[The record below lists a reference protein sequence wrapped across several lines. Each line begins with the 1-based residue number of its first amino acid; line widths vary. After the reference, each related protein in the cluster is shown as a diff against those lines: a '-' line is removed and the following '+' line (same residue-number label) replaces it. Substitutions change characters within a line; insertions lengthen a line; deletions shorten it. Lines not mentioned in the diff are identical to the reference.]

1 MKKLLLIIIMTIYAN
16 AINPISLQYV
26 GIDVIHTYLNGKKEI
41 YKIERNINK
50 NCLDIPMN
58 SETFTDENINKNI
71 PNECKKTFITVKGVI
86 QALYINDEIK
96 TFSEIEV
103 LDFIYNK
110 SSKQVDSYA
119 LVDTRKP
126 SWFNQETIPGAINVP
141 YEDLIYDKDFK
152 DEFYKA
158 YSNLGIKIVD
168 LEKNKFDFSNAK
180 TVVFFCNGPWCPIST
195 KTINYFLAL
204 GYPANK
210 MMWYRGGMADWSA
223 MALTVTKKS
232 N

>member
-1 MKKLLLIIIMTIYAN
+1 MKKILLTIIIAIYAN

-58 SETFTDENINKNI
+58 SETFTDENISKNI
-71 PNECKKTFITVKGVI
+71 PNECKKTFITAKGAI
-86 QALYINDEIK
+86 QALYINDKIK

-110 SSKQVDSYA
+110 SSKKLNLYA

-141 YEDLIYDKDFK
+141 YEDLIYDKDFQ

-195 KTINYFLAL
+195 KTINYFLNL
-204 GYPANK
+204 GYPADK
-210 MMWYRGGMADWSA
+210 MIWYRGGMASWKG
-223 MALTVTKKS
+223 MALSVTKQSK
-232 N
+232 